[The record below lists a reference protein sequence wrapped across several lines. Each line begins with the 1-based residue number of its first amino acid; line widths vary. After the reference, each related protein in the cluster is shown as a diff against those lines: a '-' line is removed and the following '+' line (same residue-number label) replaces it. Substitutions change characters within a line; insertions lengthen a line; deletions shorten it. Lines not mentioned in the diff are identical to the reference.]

1 MAKRQ
6 KQWIYSPPRPTKPKV
21 PEPVKRDVETRAHE
35 FVASVL
41 KPKHLTPVPKDADFN
56 YIVGI
61 STKWYRNYFYFCAT
75 YCSPG
80 PYVIAP
86 SFETQFARLE
96 YVGNQQFH
104 LSYMRHTGQWW
115 EIYTALSVGECFEA
129 IRDEPHFLP

>member
-1 MAKRQ
+1 
-6 KQWIYSPPRPTKPKV
+6 
-21 PEPVKRDVETRAHE
+21 VKREVETRAHE
-35 FVASVL
+35 FVEAVL
-41 KPKHLTPVPKDADFN
+41 KPKHLKPAPKNADWN
-56 YIVGI
+56 YLVDI

-80 PYVIAP
+80 PHAIAP

-115 EIYTALSVGECFEA
+115 ELYTALSVEECLQA

>member
-6 KQWIYSPPRPTKPKV
+6 KQWIYSPPRPPKPKV

-35 FVASVL
+35 FIESVL
-41 KPKHLTPVPKDADFN
+41 KPKHLTPAPQDADVN
-56 YIVGI
+56 YLVDI

-80 PYVIAP
+80 PYAIAP

-96 YVGNQQFH
+96 YVGDQQFH
-104 LSYMRHTGQWW
+104 LSSMRHTGQWW
-115 EIYTALSVGECFEA
+115 ELYTALSVGECFEA